1 MRRGAAALVLSTL
14 IAPLCAQ
21 RAAIKWESGG
31 GPPMSQPGQAQTE
44 WQRFGSAAAKVS
56 VVAAPWGDVYASAGS
71 MGLFKARAAR
81 EPWERLLLGDN
92 AHVSMYGPSGGATAS
107 WIAVTAKGDLLA
119 DTQLGVLRSRDRGQ
133 TWQRVGLTRQVK
145 SLVSTKSG
153 ALLAGTADGIFRS
166 IDDGESWIERSIGL
180 TSFHVQTLAVAAD
193 GTVYAG
199 TWEGDVFRSPDE
211 GNRWRPMTES
221 HASQS
226 VRALVLLSNGDV
238 LGGGYPCVVRWD
250 AAEQQWRGIYMTPDR
265 RPIMVRAL
273 LQDSP
278 RVSVRRHRPRRRV
291 PVVRRRHILGA
302 GKRRSVGDRGP
313 LTRDGRRRQ
322 RDCRHDGRC
331 VPRDDQR
338 RRAVVCSGSARPRA
352 VSHTPRFSVSRS
364 RLGWTPPASA
374 SARRHGSSFIAS
386 ADSLFDRQ
394 YYVFYL
400 NPGRTWSAGARV
412 TLGDRR

>member
-1 MRRGAAALVLSTL
+1 MGIGRRPTDV
-14 IAPLCAQ
+14 
-21 RAAIKWESGG
+21 
-31 GPPMSQPGQAQTE
+31 QPGQAQTE

-133 TWQRVGLTRQVK
+133 TWQRVGLTRQVD

-250 AAEQQWRGIYMTPDR
+250 AAEQRWRGIYMTPDR

-273 LQDSP
+273 LQDRRGYVFAGTDRDGVFVSFDGGTSWEP
-278 RVSVRRHRPRRRV
+278 ANDGLSATRV
-291 PVVRRRHILGA
+291 
-302 GKRRSVGDRGP
+302 RS
-313 LTRDGRRRQ
+313 TRDGRRRQ
-322 RDCRHDGRC
+322 RDCRHDRRG

-338 RRAVVCSGSARPRA
+338 RRAVACSGSARPRA

-364 RLGWTPPASA
+364 RLLIERGAEPIPTGTP
-374 SARRHGSSFIAS
+374 
-386 ADSLFDRQ
+386 
-394 YYVFYL
+394 
-400 NPGRTWSAGARV
+400 
-412 TLGDRR
+412 